1 VVSKIKLKSDSLDGL
16 NKMSEIVKKIIK
28 TAQDENR
35 TALMEHESKEVMNA
49 YGIGTS
55 KEFVVNSADEAV
67 KAAQKIGFPVVAK
80 IVSPDIL
87 HKTDAGGIILN
98 LKSDAEVKQAY
109 EEIMKNAKAYK
120 ADAKIIGINVQEMAR
135 AGITEVIV
143 GLTTDPQFGPA
154 LMFGLGGIFVEIYK
168 DVSFR
173 VCPITEY
180 DAREMIEEI
189 KAYPILNGFRGRPL
203 GDVDTL
209 VNILLKSSKLAL
221 EFPEIDQ
228 MDLNPII
235 VYEKGKGCA
244 VVDARIILKEKK

>member
-1 VVSKIKLKSDSLDGL
+1 
-16 NKMSEIVKKIIK
+16 MSETVKKIIE
-28 TAQDENR
+28 TALNEGR
-35 TALMEHESKEVMNA
+35 TALMEHESKQITNA

-55 KEFVVNSADEAV
+55 KEFIVNSADEAV
-67 KAAQKIGFPVVAK
+67 KAAKEIGYPVVCK

-87 HKTDAGGIILN
+87 HKTDAGGIKLN
-98 LKSDAEVKQAY
+98 LQTDEAVKQAFD
-109 EEIMKNAKAYK
+109 EIMKNAKAYK
-120 ADAKIIGINVQEMAR
+120 ADAKIIGINVQGMAPE
-135 AGITEVIV
+135 GITEVIV

-189 KAYPILNGFRGRPL
+189 KAYPILNGFRGRPKA
-203 GDVDTL
+203 DVDTL
-209 VNILLKSSKLAL
+209 VDILLKSSKLAVD
-221 EFPEIDQ
+221 FPEIDQ
-228 MDLNPII
+228 MDLNPVI

-244 VVDARIILKEKK
+244 VVDARIILKTTPKDSDK

>member
-1 VVSKIKLKSDSLDGL
+1 VFSKLKLKSDSLDGL

-109 EEIMKNAKAYK
+109 EDIMKNAKAYK

-135 AGITEVIV
+135 TGITEVIV